1 MSTPSLACIICIFH
15 GDGHSDQWEVIP
27 HCSFDLH
34 FSSVLCDDA
43 QGWDGGDEGGR
54 SKTEG
59 IYVKHIANS
68 LLHTAETNT
77 TL

>member
-1 MSTPSLACIICIFH
+1 MSTPSLACIVCIFH
-15 GDGHSDQWEVIP
+15 DDGHSDQWEVIP

-34 FSSVLCDDA
+34 FNSVLCNDPE
-43 QGWDGGDEGGR
+43 GWDGGAGGGR
-54 SKTEG
+54 SKMEG

-68 LLHTAETNT
+68 LLYTAETNT